1 MEWLIKFGDQ
11 PLLLIAILFALSLL
25 PLLVIIGTSFLKIAI
40 VLSLLRNALGIQQV
54 PPNMAI
60 YGMALILTMFIMT
73 PVAYQISNNLQQAP
87 LTLESENLFDR
98 LDQEAL
104 SPYRAFLSGHTDAR
118 QVTFFS
124 QSATQYWPESVRNAV
139 PEDSLFIMLPAFMV
153 SQLIESFKIGLLL
166 YLPFIAI
173 DLIVSNILLAMGMMM
188 VSPMTIS
195 LPFKLLV
202 FIMVGGW
209 ERLLTQLVLSYK

>member
-1 MEWLIKFGDQ
+1 MDWLVKFGDQ
-11 PLLLIAILFALSLL
+11 PLMLIGLLFALSLL
-25 PLLVIIGTSFLKIAI
+25 PLLVIIGSSFLKIAI

-60 YGMALILTMFIMT
+60 YGMALILTVFIMT
-73 PVAYQISNNLQQAP
+73 PVAYQISDNLQQAP
-87 LTLESENLFDR
+87 LTLESENLFER

-104 SPYRAFLSGHTDAR
+104 SPYRTFLSRHTESR
-118 QVTFFS
+118 QVKFFS
-124 QSATQYWPESVRNAV
+124 QSATQLWPDPVRKMV

-173 DLIVSNILLAMGMMM
+173 DLIISNILLAMGMMM

-209 ERLLTQLVLSYK
+209 ERLLMQLVLSYK